1 MIENGWE
8 FLIIN
13 PFTVNVVQTCQNKYE
28 KNYNLSYVKFINEFC
43 IPEPSSLFE
52 NDVIFTF
59 YISCGGEFD
68 KIELEEKFDIIFLK
82 SVFFKTSYKKIKSD
96 IEKYYNTYNIGVKNL
111 YKSGDYIVLIIEKIS

>member
-13 PFTVNVVQTCQNKYE
+13 PFAVNIIQTCQNTYE
-28 KNYNLSYVKFINEFC
+28 KNYNLSYEKFINEFY
-43 IPEPSSLFE
+43 IPEPYTLFE
-52 NDVIFTF
+52 NDNLFTF
-59 YISCGGEFD
+59 YISWGGELD

-82 SVFFKTSYKKIKSD
+82 SVFLKTSYKKIKSD
-96 IEKYYNTYNIGVKNL
+96 IEKYYNTYNIGVRNL